1 MPSKL
6 FPGDRIHFTA
16 GKETFYPGRAVGFEV
31 GPITVETT
39 LGPGEE
45 ADDAYVRAVTS
56 AYVMFE
62 AEFHQK
68 RVAYFKRLGE
78 VSK

>member
-1 MPSKL
+1 ML

-16 GKETFYPGRAVGFEV
+16 GKESFQGFDV
-31 GPITVETT
+31 GPVTVETT
-39 LGPGEE
+39 LGPGEQ
-45 ADDAYVRAVTS
+45 AADAYVRAVAS
-56 AYVMFE
+56 ANVMFE

-68 RVAYFKRLGE
+68 RVAYFKRLAE